1 MKRYYALSAI
11 GKDRPGIVA
20 DVAGIIYEC
29 GGNLEDSRMT
39 LLGDQFALLI
49 LLSGDGEEFL
59 RRLSAGCKR
68 LEWEKHLAIFLYA
81 GGGNGRKTP
90 FKGLKDIYE
99 LFTAGLDRMGIVYH
113 VSRLL
118 ADQGINIIDMQ
129 TESTPSPESGT
140 PLHDEDSLAGAGGL
154 DPRPFKKAQP
164 FGRRAG
170 DRNFPEKR
178 LGMKPILAIVGR
190 PNVGKSTLFNRLVKG
205 RKAIVEDEPG
215 VTRDRNY
222 GEALYADQPSPSST
236 QVVLKP
242 RSTRASS
249 SRSASKPKWPFKKRI
264 SFSFSWM
271 ARKE

>member
-68 LEWEKHLAIFLYA
+68 LEWQKHLAIFLTPVE
-81 GGGNGRKTP
+81 GTEGRPP
-90 FKGLKDIYE
+90 FKSLMDIYE
-99 LFTAGLDRMGIVYH
+99 LSTAGLDRMGIVYH

-129 TESTPSPESGT
+129 TKSTPSPESGT
-140 PLHDEDSLAGAGGL
+140 PLFTMKIVLQAPAELSTPDLL
-154 DPRPFKKAQP
+154 KKL
-164 FGRRAG
+164 
-170 DRNFPEKR
+170 NR
-178 LGMKPILAIVGR
+178 LGEELAIEISL
-190 PNVGKSTLFNRLVKG
+190 KKG
-205 RKAIVEDEPG
+205 LE
-215 VTRDRNY
+215 
-222 GEALYADQPSPSST
+222 
-236 QVVLKP
+236 
-242 RSTRASS
+242 
-249 SRSASKPKWPFKKRI
+249 
-264 SFSFSWM
+264 
-271 ARKE
+271 